1 MTHGCSTSLDT
12 GQVGAG
18 RRSAMLH
25 SLTVDSDFLEYKTD
39 FLEYKTGE
47 LNYRQLYKMMLL
59 LINILAYCL
68 NIVSSFHLCVVVM
81 ITVAFSGSP

>member
-25 SLTVDSDFLEYKTD
+25 SLTVDSD